1 MPIPPNWKAADGGNS
16 PKGLSCHPWP
26 GRFQAP
32 FSLTCHAEESLVT
45 EAQSAPQTSWERK
58 AKMSPNAIR
67 KSREP
72 PQVTFCGAARA
83 VSGSMHLLEFAE
95 YRFLLDCG
103 LIRGRG
109 GDLRQRNWN
118 FGFDASKIDAVFLSH
133 AHVDHCG
140 NLPNLVRQGFCGP
153 IYCTPATRDLI
164 EVMLK
169 DSARINQHEN
179 SMRADV
185 RDSRHG
191 QFLFDYEDVDRVME
205 LCSAVG
211 HREPIAVNPDVQIR
225 FIDAGH
231 ILGSAMVEIKGHVD
245 GQLYSI
251 VFTGD
256 LGRRGVPYVAEPSQV
271 PAADLIICEG
281 TYGGRTHDSLE
292 AMSAKMSAVVTST
305 LDRGG
310 KVFIPAFSLGRTHL
324 VVFYLRLWMAKGLLP
339 QIPIYVD
346 SPLAQKIDHVF
357 RKYKHHLVPDIA
369 EIECEWLESEEDARQ
384 KSMQSEQCIIVAS
397 GGMCEG
403 GRIIQHLK
411 YHIDDPRSTIVLV
424 SYQAPDSIG
433 AQLLLPRPTV
443 RFHGREWNKWI
454 DVAEV
459 KGFSGHAD
467 KNDFEWLLRGA
478 VAGTGRVRL
487 VHGEPGSLFALENQ
501 LRQMGFADVR
511 APKPMETVT
520 V

>member
-1 MPIPPNWKAADGGNS
+1 M
-16 PKGLSCHPWP
+16 
-26 GRFQAP
+26 
-32 FSLTCHAEESLVT
+32 SL
-45 EAQSAPQTSWERK
+45 
-58 AKMSPNAIR
+58 NAVR
-67 KSREP
+67 KSRKP
-72 PQVTFCGAARA
+72 PQVTFCGAAQA
-83 VSGSMHLLEFAE
+83 VSGSMHLLEIAE

-109 GDLRQRNWN
+109 RDLRQRNWN
-118 FGFDASKIDAVFLSH
+118 FGFDASTIDAVFLSH

-169 DSARINQHEN
+169 DSARINQNEN
-179 SMRADV
+179 LMRADV
-185 RDSRHG
+185 RDLRDG
-191 QFLFDYEDVDRVME
+191 QFFFDYADVDRVME
-205 LCSAVG
+205 LCLGVG
-211 HREPIAVNPDVQIR
+211 YHEPTAVNPDVQIR

-231 ILGSAMVEIKGHVD
+231 ILGSAMVEIKGYMY
-245 GQLYSI
+245 GRSYSI

-256 LGRRGVPYVAEPSQV
+256 LGRRGVPYVAEPSQI

-281 TYGGRTHDSLE
+281 TYGGKSHDSLV
-292 AMSAKMSAVVTST
+292 AMCAKMSAVVAST
-305 LDRGG
+305 LERGG

-324 VVFYLRLWMAKGLLP
+324 VLSYLRLWMAKGLLP
-339 QIPIYVD
+339 RIPIYVD
-346 SPLAQKIDHVF
+346 SPLAQKIDEVF
-357 RKYKHHLVPDIA
+357 RKYKDHLVPEIA
-369 EIECEWLESEEDARQ
+369 EIQCEWLESEEDARR
-384 KSMQSEQCIIVAS
+384 KSTHPDQCIIVAS

-411 YHIDDPRSTIVLV
+411 YHIDDPRSTVVLV

-443 RFHGREWNKWI
+443 RFHGKDWNKWI

-467 KNDFEWLLRGA
+467 KNDFEWLLQGA
-478 VAGTGRVRL
+478 VAGTSRVRL
-487 VHGEPGSLFALENQ
+487 VHGEPGSLFALEKQ
-501 LRQMGFADVR
+501 LREMGFADVR
-511 APKPMETVT
+511 APNLMETVA